1 MIVAS
6 NLPEFQKEK
15 VDALFYRMI
24 RRRLLLRKWLGGRM
38 PVTDVF
44 SKLKEEKVATLFYKI
59 VYKIVMKRL
68 LLRKWLRNMLISREL
83 TPRINR
89 TSSRSKGSGNPSELR
104 D

>member
-24 RRRLLLRKWLGGRM
+24 RRRLLRKWLGGRM